1 MSALK
6 IVLLGILLL
15 SNIAGAEPASP
26 TGAVTV
32 QFFSPQGE
40 VKAVRQVSARFSEAM
55 VAFGDPR
62 LESPFDISCPAAGNG
77 HWADGR
83 NWLYDFDSDL
93 PAGLKCTFTPK
104 PTLKSLNG
112 VAIERRAFSFTTG
125 GPAIQVS
132 HPYEGNEAIDEE
144 QVFLLGLDAPANIDS
159 VKKYAACSIKGVGD
173 RIPLK
178 IIEGSQ
184 REKILAEQAGRASN
198 FFLVLTKKARQ
209 GILEVKDNRLKNTN
223 VVVAKCD
230 RKLPAGSQV
239 TLWWEKGIASTSGIA
254 TSQNQ
259 SLQFGVREAF
269 KVSVSCTRTNPKAG
283 CVPVLPITVQFTAP
297 VARDLASKLLLK
309 TADGKQIAPVIAKS
323 DTGNTVES
331 VSFRGPFTEKSVVS
345 LSLPSGFED
354 DADRSP
360 VNLASFP
367 LKLNIDEDPPLIK
380 FPSRFG
386 ILEQHAQP
394 ALPVSV
400 RNVEATLTGV
410 QLQSGTSTTSNGVVG
425 RLALDDDA
433 ALAEWF
439 FRVTRHPNDNK
450 LDRQFEKQHD
460 RYPREGEIPLLM
472 DKSENSGFKTSPLQL
487 PRAHGDKTFELI
499 GVPLKKPGF
508 YVVEFASDRLG
519 ATLHGEHKPYYV
531 SSSALV
537 TNMAVHLKQG
547 RESSLVWVTRLDN
560 AQPVSNAAVRVSTCE
575 GRTLWEGKTDSK
587 GMAHIEEELS
597 DGYYNHC
604 YGLLATARKDD
615 DMSFVFSS
623 WDDGISP
630 WQFNLGG
637 GSTGTP
643 LIAHTVFD
651 RPLFRAGEKVSMKHF
666 IRVRTGKG
674 FNLSEQQ
681 PDSISIVHEGSGEK
695 YDVDVA
701 WSNAAGVSSWEI
713 PKEAKLGTYSV
724 SMMAGQHMLSSG
736 SFRVEQYRVPLM
748 KAVLKAPVQPLVNGN
763 QLAIDAQ
770 LNYLAGGAAAGAPVK
785 FRSRL
790 VRYPLQYSQFEDFS
804 FGGRIPKEGIEAV
817 QPYSY
822 DPEMEE
828 GAENEASD
836 TSASAKNYPAKTVNM
851 SLDGNGGARVKF
863 DKLPKVQE
871 SHALEVEMEYT
882 DPNGQ
887 ILNAATQAMILPS
900 ALSLGMKIEGFFAT
914 KERLAFKVLAV
925 DAAGKPWADR
935 KVNIEAYTRKTY
947 AYRKRMLG
955 GFYAYE
961 QTAEVKKAGNVC
973 SGTTDKRGMLICD
986 GAAPESGE
994 IILVA
999 TAQDKQGNIAIASN
1013 EVYVADD
1020 NAWFDASQSDRID
1033 LLADKRAYE
1042 PGETARFEVRM
1053 PFRKATALVTVERE
1067 GILDSFVVPVSAS
1080 SPFIKVPIAS
1090 NYGPNAYVSVMVVR
1104 GRIDPEVSGQFSWLK
1119 RMVYRV
1125 GIFFGLV
1132 KKMPVE
1138 IDTRPTALVD
1148 LTKPAFK
1155 LGMTQIRVGWQA
1167 YSLKVN
1173 VEPDRQAYHVR
1184 DKARVKLTVTDPAGK
1199 PAANAEVA
1207 LAAVDEGLL
1216 QLAKPQSWNLLEAM
1230 MERRPIE
1237 VRTSTAQSQV
1247 IGKRHF
1253 GKKAVAPGGGGGQ
1266 GANARE
1272 LFDTLLLWKPS
1283 LKLDAR
1289 GQAMVDV
1296 PLNDS
1301 LTSFRIAAIAHAG
1314 AMRFGTTSTLI
1325 RSGQEVMLFSGLPPF
1340 VREGDHFNAMVTVR
1354 NGAERPLT
1362 LDVSLA
1368 DDVSKTPKIQRITL
1382 KPGLGVTLSFPAT
1395 APLNVDKLNWAI
1407 SAKEVVSGSQQK
1419 PAQDNLKIAQQ
1430 VGAAYPVRVYQQT
1443 LQQLNPGQQNAET
1456 QPDAPWTFSVQQ
1468 PAGAIAGRGGVDIQL
1483 TRSLAGNQDALR
1495 EWMRS
1500 YPYVC
1505 LEQRASVAVTLENED
1520 GWNRVMN
1527 SLPAHLDQDGLA
1539 RYFAIDWLQGD
1550 DTLTS
1555 YLLRIAD
1562 EAQYTIPEG
1571 PRERMLKGLEDFV
1584 AGRIHRYGSL
1594 QSADLTLR
1602 KLAAI
1607 DALARYE
1614 RARPAMLDSLEIS
1627 PNLWPSSGVLDWVSV
1642 LQHLPEIAGHD
1653 DKLKQ
1658 ARQILQSRLMFS
1670 GTTMNFST
1678 EKQDYLWWL
1687 MVSPDLNAVRALRLL
1702 AEDPDMEAADI
1713 GRLARGALARQVNG
1727 HWSTTVANAW
1737 GATALRYFQTHFE
1750 KTPVAGTTQVKLGE
1764 QSQPLNWADAKTA
1777 AQQDPRHIDPSKGT
1791 PMGAGLATHFAWPK
1805 TATPLSIQHLGAGK
1819 PWAFV
1824 TSKAALPLDKP
1835 LFAGYKLKRTVTAIE
1850 QKTSGQWQ
1858 RGDTYRV
1865 QLEIDAQSDMT
1876 WVVVNDPVPAGA
1888 TILGSGLGGD
1898 SSQLSAGEKKA
1909 GWQRPAFEERAFD
1922 GFRAYYAYVPKG
1934 KFSIEY
1940 TVRLNNAGR
1949 FAMPGSRVEAMYAPE
1964 IFAEIPVAAIE
1975 VKTETHAR

>member
-6 IVLLGILLL
+6 IVLLSILLL
-15 SNIAGAEPASP
+15 SNKAGAEPAP
-26 TGAVTV
+26 ATAAVTV
-32 QFFSPQGE
+32 QSFSPQDE
-40 VKAVRQVSARFSEAM
+40 IKAVRQVSARFSEPM

-62 LESPFDISCPAAGNG
+62 LESPFDISCPATGNG
-77 HWADGR
+77 HWADAR
-83 NWLYDFDSDL
+83 NWVYDFDDDL

-104 PTLKSLNG
+104 SSSKSLNG
-112 VAIERRAFSFTTG
+112 VALDRKSFSFNTG
-125 GPAIQVS
+125 GPAIQLS
-132 HPYEGNEAIDEE
+132 HPYEGNESIDEE
-144 QVFLLGLDAPANIDS
+144 QVFLLGLDAPVNLES
-159 VKKYAACSIKGVGD
+159 VKQHAACSINGVGD
-173 RIPLK
+173 RIPLR

-184 REKILAEQAGRASN
+184 REKILAEQASRASN
-198 FFLVLTKKARQ
+198 FFLVITKKAKQ
-209 GILEVKDNRLKNTN
+209 GIVEVKDNRLKNAT
-223 VVVAKCD
+223 VVVAQCD
-230 RKLPAGSQV
+230 RKLPAGSKM
-239 TLWWEKGIASTSGIA
+239 TLWWDKGVTSTSGIA
-254 TSQNQ
+254 TSQAQ
-259 SLQFGVREAF
+259 SLQFAVREAF
-269 KVSVSCTRTNPKAG
+269 KVSVNCTRTNPKAG
-283 CVPVLPITVQFTAP
+283 CVPVLPITVQFSAP
-297 VARDLASKLLLK
+297 VERDVASKLLLK
-309 TADGKQIAPVIAKS
+309 TADGKQIAPVIAKN
-323 DTGNTVES
+323 DTGKTVES
-331 VSFRGPFTEKSVVS
+331 VSFRGPFTEKSSIS
-345 LSLPSGFED
+345 LSLPYGFKD

-360 VNLASFP
+360 VNSASFP

-410 QLQSGTSTTSNGVVG
+410 QVQPGASTTSKGVVG

-433 ALAEWF
+433 TLAEWF
-439 FRVTRHPNDNK
+439 FRVTRHPYDNK
-450 LDRQFEKQHD
+450 LDQQFSREHD

-472 DKSENSGFKTSPLQL
+472 GSARDSRFNTSPLQL

-519 ATLHGEHKPYYV
+519 ATLHGEQKPYYV

-560 AQPVSNAAVRVSTCE
+560 AQPVANAAVRVSTCE
-575 GRTLWEGKTDSK
+575 GRTLWEGKTDGK
-587 GMAHIEEELS
+587 GMAHIEETLP

-604 YGLLATARKDD
+604 SGLLATARKDD

-637 GSTGTP
+637 GSSGTP

-674 FNLSEQQ
+674 FDLADNQ
-681 PDSISIVHEGSGEK
+681 PDTISVVHEGSGEK
-695 YDVDVA
+695 YDVPVK
-701 WSNAAGVSSWEI
+701 WSNAAGISTWEI

-724 SMMAGQHMLSSG
+724 SLMAGQFMLTSG
-736 SFRVEQYRVPLM
+736 AFRVEQYRVPLM
-748 KAVLKAPVQPLVNGN
+748 KAVLKPPVQPLINGN

-770 LNYLAGGAAAGAPVK
+770 LSYLAGGAAAGAPVK

-828 GAENEASD
+828 GGEIDAGDES
-836 TSASAKNYPAKTVNM
+836 TQVKGYPAKTVNL
-851 SLDGNGGARVKF
+851 SLDGNGGARVTF
-863 DKLPKVQE
+863 DKLPRVQE

-887 ILNAATQAMILPS
+887 ILNAATQAIILPA

-914 KERLAFKVLAV
+914 NERLAFKVLAL
-925 DAAGKPWADR
+925 DAAGKPWAGR

-961 QTAEVKKAGNVC
+961 QTAEVKQAGNVC
-973 SGTTDKRGMLICD
+973 SGNTDKRGILVCD
-986 GAAPESGE
+986 GPAPESGE

-1119 RMVYRV
+1119 RMVYRI
-1125 GIFFGLV
+1125 GMFFGLV

-1138 IDTRPTALVD
+1138 VDTRPTALVD

-1173 VEPDRQAYHVR
+1173 VEADRQAYHVR
-1184 DKARVKLTVTDPAGK
+1184 DKARVKLTVTDPSGK

-1216 QLAKPQSWNLLEAM
+1216 QLAKPQSWNVLEAM

-1283 LKLDAR
+1283 LKLDNH
-1289 GQAMVDV
+1289 GQAVVDV

-1314 AMRFGTTSTLI
+1314 AMRFGTASTLI

-1340 VREGDHFNAMVTVR
+1340 VREGDQFNAMVTVR

-1362 LDVSLA
+1362 LDVAVA
-1368 DDVSKTPKIQRITL
+1368 DDISKTPHTQRVTL
-1382 KPGLGVTLSFPAT
+1382 KQGLGATLSFPAT
-1395 APLNVDKLNWAI
+1395 VPLNATRLNWAI
-1407 SAKEVVSGSQQK
+1407 SAREVVTGNNQK
-1419 PAQDNLKIAQQ
+1419 PAQDLLKISQQ

-1443 LQQLNPGQQNAET
+1443 LQQLNSGQQSNPEAQT
-1456 QPDAPWTFSVQQ
+1456 GAPWTFSVQQ
-1468 PAGAIAGRGGVDIQL
+1468 PAGAIAGRGGIDIQL

-1495 EWMRS
+1495 EWMS
-1500 YPYVC
+1500 KYPYVC
-1505 LEQRASVAVTLENED
+1505 LEQRASVAVTLESEG
-1520 GWNRVMN
+1520 GWNQVMN

-1562 EAQYTIPEG
+1562 EAHYTIPEG

-1594 QSADLTLR
+1594 QTADLTLR

-1614 RARPAMLDSLEIS
+1614 RARPPMLEPLEIS
-1627 PNLWPSSGVLDWVSV
+1627 PNLWPSSGVIDWLSA
-1642 LQHLPEIAGHD
+1642 LQKLPEIPGHD
-1653 DKLKQ
+1653 EKLKQ
-1658 ARQILQSRLMFS
+1658 ARQVLQSRLTFS

-1702 AEDPDMEAADI
+1702 AEDPEMEAADI
-1713 GRLARGALARQVNG
+1713 GRLARGALSRQVNG

-1737 GATALRYFQTHFE
+1737 GATALRYFQAHFE
-1750 KTPVAGTTQVKLGE
+1750 KAPVAGSTQVKLGDQA
-1764 QSQPLNWADAKTA
+1764 QSLNWSGAKTA
-1777 AQQDPRHIDPSKGT
+1777 SEETGHHDPVKGT

-1805 TATPLSIQHLGAGK
+1805 NATPLSIQHLGIGK

-1835 LFAGYKLKRTVTAIE
+1835 LFAGYKLKRTVTAIK
-1850 QKTSGQWQ
+1850 QKNGGLWQ

-1865 QLEIDAQSDMT
+1865 QLEIDAQTDMT

-1898 SSQLSAGEKKA
+1898 SSLLAAGEKKQ

-1922 GFRAYYAYVPKG
+1922 GFRAYYSYVPKG

-1949 FAMPGSRVEAMYAPE
+1949 FAMPASRVEAIYAPE
-1964 IFAEIPVAAIE
+1964 IFAELPIAAIE
-1975 VKTETHAR
+1975 VKPGS